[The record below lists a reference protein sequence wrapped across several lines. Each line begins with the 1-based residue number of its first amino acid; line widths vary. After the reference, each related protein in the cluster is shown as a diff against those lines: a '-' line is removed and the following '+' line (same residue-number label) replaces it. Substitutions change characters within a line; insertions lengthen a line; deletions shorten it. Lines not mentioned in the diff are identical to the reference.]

1 MGLYG
6 YKKPSNTACQTKSEQ
21 RGSFLKMSE
30 HDFLSKEKGYD
41 LWWALL
47 RVRQVMY
54 KARAR
59 ELAKY
64 RISPAEAAVLFFIE
78 AIGDKTTPAEISR
91 RLFLEPHSVSGI
103 TSRMEKNGLIKKTND
118 LERKNLVRVVMTK
131 KGRNALNNARKRE
144 SIDNIMSSLSRKE
157 REQMRVLVGKLWDK
171 ALEELRKGYRVSL
184 DRSPLEH
191 SNIMDLRTNKEAE

>member
-1 MGLYG
+1 
-6 YKKPSNTACQTKSEQ
+6 
-21 RGSFLKMSE
+21 MSE
-30 HDFLSKEKGYD
+30 RAFLSKEKGYD

-59 ELAKY
+59 ELAKHH
-64 RISPAEAAVLFFIE
+64 ITPAEAAILFLIE

-103 TSRMEKNGLIKKTND
+103 TSRMEKEGLIKKIND
-118 LERKNLVRVVMTK
+118 LERKNLVRVVMTE
-131 KGRNALNNARKRE
+131 KGRNALNKARKRE
-144 SIDNIMSSLSRKE
+144 SIDNIMSSLSKKE

-171 ALEELRKGYRVSL
+171 ALEELRRGSR
-184 DRSPLEH
+184 
-191 SNIMDLRTNKEAE
+191 IC

>member
-1 MGLYG
+1 M
-6 YKKPSNTACQTKSEQ
+6 
-21 RGSFLKMSE
+21 KMNE

-41 LWWALL
+41 LWWSLL
-47 RVRQVMY
+47 RVRQIMY
-54 KARAR
+54 KARTR

-64 RISPAEAAVLFFIE
+64 HISPAEAAVLFLIE

-103 TSRMEKNGLIKKTND
+103 TSRMEKEGLIKKIND
-118 LERKNLVRVVMTK
+118 LERKNLVRVVMTE
-131 KGRNALNNARKRE
+131 KGRNALNNARERE
-144 SIDNIMSSLSRKE
+144 SIDNIMSSLSKKE

-184 DRSPLEH
+184 NRSPLGH
-191 SNIMDLRTNKEAE
+191 SNIMDSRANKQAE